1 MVIDAA
7 LVKEQGVSFTVVCVR
22 SGATKNSVEAGKTQA
37 AFSPH
42 FDGVPVVL
50 MKQDSRRRP
59 TYFGRPDIVNFL
71 TRISVDRLPWREWHV
86 N

>member
-1 MVIDAA
+1 MMIDAA
-7 LVKEQGVSFTVVCVR
+7 LVKEQGVSFAVVCVR
-22 SGATKNSVEAGKTQA
+22 SGATNNSVEARKTQA

-42 FDGVPVVL
+42 FGGVPVVL
-50 MKQDSRRRP
+50 MEQDGRGRP

-71 TRISVDRLPWREWHV
+71 TRISVNRLPWREWHV